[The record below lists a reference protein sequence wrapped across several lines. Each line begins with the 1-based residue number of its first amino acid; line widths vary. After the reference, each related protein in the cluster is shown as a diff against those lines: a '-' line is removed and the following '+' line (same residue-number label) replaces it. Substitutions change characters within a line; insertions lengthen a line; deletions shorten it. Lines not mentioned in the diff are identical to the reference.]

1 MYDAKEG
8 KLTATRLG
16 DPRFYLTKVLELS
29 IVTVQGHELGE
40 LGEMERLCTI
50 PGSTRRHLKALLPPI
65 GRWPNPAAS
74 VPGHG
79 E

>member
-40 LGEMERLCTI
+40 LG
-50 PGSTRRHLKALLPPI
+50 
-65 GRWPNPAAS
+65 RWSDYAPYLEAQE
-74 VPGHG
+74 GT
-79 E
+79 